1 VAETSDY
8 SGWVPAGTPHYSG
21 YASTLSAATAGVDD
35 DWESMSA
42 LTALVILYVTLVN
55 DPDLF
60 SGLNQVETLPND
72 PVPESAVTIHIG
84 SGMWTGPGVR
94 YYAC

>member
-1 VAETSDY
+1 MAETSDY
-8 SGWVPAGTPHYSG
+8 SGWIPSGTPHYSG
-21 YASTLSAATAGVDD
+21 YVSSLSAATIGVVD

-60 SGLNQVETLPND
+60 PNQVQTLPTN
-72 PVPESAVTIHIG
+72 PIPESAVAFHYG
-84 SGMWTGPGVR
+84 LGMWTGPGVR